1 MFDFDALLTV
11 DGLIG
16 VLSLTLLELVLGIDN
31 IVFISI
37 IASRLPEHEQ
47 KKARN
52 IGLLLAMLIRIAL
65 LFAITWVIGLKDP
78 LITVFSHDFSGRDII
93 LLAGGLFLMYKSTT
107 EIHKKISVLEEDEHT
122 TKKKKGSFIPIVL
135 QIVLIDIV
143 FSFDSVL
150 TAVGVTDIIL
160 VMIIAVV
167 ISILVMMLFAGKL
180 SDFVNKYPAIK
191 MLALSFLLM
200 IGLMLVIEA
209 LNDPHIHI
217 PKGYIYFG
225 MAYALGVELLNMR
238 MRKKQ
243 IERSEGSNNTTENH
257 KQVEGTSEHGQ
268 SNH

>member
-1 MFDFDALLTV
+1 MLDFGALLTL

-37 IASRLPEHEQ
+37 IASRLPEKEQ
-47 KKARN
+47 PRARN
-52 IGLLLAMLIRIAL
+52 IGLLLAMIMRIGL
-65 LFAITWVIGLKDP
+65 LFGITWVIGLKEPFLTLFD
-78 LITVFSHDFSGRDII
+78 HGFSGRDLI

-107 EIHKKISVLEEDEHT
+107 EIHKKITVLEEDGAQEV
-122 TKKKKGSFIPIVL
+122 KKKKGSFVSIVL

-150 TAVGVTDIIL
+150 TAVGLTDIIL
-160 VMIIAVV
+160 VMIIAV
-167 ISILVMMLFAGKL
+167 IFSIAIMMLFAGKIAG
-180 SDFVNKYPAIK
+180 FVNKYPAIK

-200 IGLMLVIEA
+200 IGLMLVIEG
-209 LNDPHIHI
+209 LNDPSIHI

-238 MRKKQ
+238 ARKKQ
-243 IERSEGSNNTTENH
+243 
-257 KQVEGTSEHGQ
+257 KQHGEGTL
-268 SNH
+268 